1 MQLLGSVAS
10 PFVRRLRLVLAGQPY
25 QFMALNIF
33 ESTGRS
39 VLVKHN
45 PARKVPVL
53 IDGEQAIF
61 DSGVIYRYLTQK
73 LNLTPLSWD
82 QENSLTTINA
92 CTDSLVELLLCT
104 RSGFDV
110 SEDKLFFNLQHERIQ
125 ATLEA
130 LEQQIKAGQFGQWD
144 YTAMSLYTLVDWI
157 LFRDLVDL
165 KPFPVLLQFRSEHL
179 KQPMV
184 AETDPRLS

>member
-10 PFVRRLRLVLAGQPY
+10 PFVRRLRIVLAGQPY
-25 QFMALNIF
+25 QFVALNIF
-33 ESTGRS
+33 ESEGRS

-53 IDGEQAIF
+53 VDDEQVIF
-61 DSGVIYRYLTQK
+61 DSGVIYRYLAQK
-73 LNLTPLSWD
+73 LNLKPLSWD

-92 CTDSLVELLLCT
+92 CTDSLVELLLCK

-110 SEDKLFFNLQHERIQ
+110 TEDKLFFNLQHERIQ

-130 LEQQIKAGQFGQWD
+130 LEQQIRAGQFGRWD
-144 YTAMSLYTLVDWI
+144 YLSISLFTLIDWV

-165 KPFPVLLQFRSEHL
+165 KPFPVLLQFRNEHL

>member
-33 ESTGRS
+33 ESEGRS

-53 IDGEQAIF
+53 VDGEQVVF
-61 DSGVIYRYLTQK
+61 DSGVIYRYLAQK

>member
-10 PFVRRLRLVLAGQPY
+10 PFVRRLRLVLAGLPY
-25 QFMALNIF
+25 QFIALNIF
-33 ESTGRS
+33 ESEDRS

-53 IDGEQAIF
+53 VDEQQVIF
-61 DSGVIYRYLTQK
+61 DSGVIYRYLAQK
-73 LNLTPLSWD
+73 LNLKPLSWD

-92 CTDSLVELLLCT
+92 CSDSLVELLLCK

-110 SEDKLFFNLQHERIQ
+110 TEDKLFFNLQHERVQ

-130 LEQQIKAGQFGQWD
+130 LEQQIRAGQFGQWD
-144 YTAMSLYTLVDWI
+144 YVSISLFTLLDWI
-157 LFRDLVDL
+157 LFRELVDL
-165 KPFPVLLQFRSEHL
+165 KPFPVLLQFRNEHL

>member
-1 MQLLGSVAS
+1 MQLLGSMAS

-25 QFMALNIF
+25 QFVALNIF
-33 ESTGRS
+33 ESEGRS

-53 IDGEQAIF
+53 VDGELVIF
-61 DSGVIYRYLTQK
+61 DSGVIYRYIAQK
-73 LNLTPLSWD
+73 LNLKPLGWE

-92 CTDSLVELLLCT
+92 CTDSLVELLLCS

-110 SEDKLFFNLQHERIQ
+110 NEDKLFFNLQHERIQ

-144 YTAMSLYTLVDWI
+144 YTAISLYSLIDWI

>member
-25 QFMALNIF
+25 QFIALNIF
-33 ESTGRS
+33 ESEGRS

-53 IDGEQAIF
+53 VDAEQTIF
-61 DSGVIYRYLTQK
+61 DSGVIYRYLAQK
-73 LNLTPLSWD
+73 LNFKPLSWE
-82 QENSLTTINA
+82 QENNLTTINA

-110 SEDKLFFNLQHERIQ
+110 NEDKLFFNLQHERIQ

-144 YTAMSLYTLVDWI
+144 YAAISLYTLIDWI

-179 KQPMV
+179 TQPMV

>member
-10 PFVRRLRLVLAGQPY
+10 PFVRRLRLVLAGLPY
-25 QFMALNIF
+25 QFIALNIF
-33 ESTGRS
+33 ESEDRS

-53 IDGEQAIF
+53 VDEQQVIF
-61 DSGVIYRYLTQK
+61 DSGVIYRYLAQK
-73 LNLTPLSWD
+73 LNLKPLSWD

-92 CTDSLVELLLCT
+92 CSDSLVELLLCK

-110 SEDKLFFNLQHERIQ
+110 TEDKLFFNLQHERVQ

-130 LEQQIKAGQFGQWD
+130 LEQKIRAGQFGQWD
-144 YTAMSLYTLVDWI
+144 YVSISLFTLLDWI
-157 LFRDLVDL
+157 LFRELVDL
-165 KPFPVLLQFRSEHL
+165 KPFPVLLQFRNEHL

>member
-25 QFMALNIF
+25 QFLALNIF
-33 ESTGRS
+33 ESEGRS

-53 IDGEQAIF
+53 VDNEQVIF

-73 LNLTPLSWD
+73 LKLPPLSWD

-92 CTDSLVELLLCT
+92 CTDSLVELLLCK

-110 SEDKLFFNLQHERIQ
+110 TEDKLFFNLQHERIQ

-130 LEQQIKAGQFGQWD
+130 LEQQIRAGQFGRWD
-144 YTAMSLYTLVDWI
+144 YLSISLYTLVDWV

-165 KPFPVLLQFRSEHL
+165 KPFPVLLQFRNEHL
-179 KQPMV
+179 KRPMV

>member
-10 PFVRRLRLVLAGQPY
+10 PFVRRLRLVLAGLPY
-25 QFMALNIF
+25 QFIALNIF
-33 ESTGRS
+33 ESEDRS

-53 IDGEQAIF
+53 VDEQQVIF
-61 DSGVIYRYLTQK
+61 DSGVIYRYLAQK
-73 LNLTPLSWD
+73 LNLKPLSWD

-92 CTDSLVELLLCT
+92 CSDSLVELLLCK

-110 SEDKLFFNLQHERIQ
+110 TEDKLFFNLQHERVQ

-130 LEQQIKAGQFGQWD
+130 LEQQIRAGQFGQWD
-144 YTAMSLYTLVDWI
+144 YVSISLFTLLDWI
-157 LFRDLVDL
+157 LFRELVDL
-165 KPFPVLLQFRSEHL
+165 KPFTVLLQFRNEHL

>member
-1 MQLLGSVAS
+1 
-10 PFVRRLRLVLAGQPY
+10 LV
-25 QFMALNIF
+25 
-33 ESTGRS
+33 
-39 VLVKHN
+39 
-45 PARKVPVL
+45 
-53 IDGEQAIF
+53 DGEQVIF
-61 DSGVIYRYLTQK
+61 DSAVIYRYLTQK
-73 LNLTPLSWD
+73 LNFKPLSWD

-110 SEDKLFFNLQHERIQ
+110 NEDKLFFNLQHERIQ

-144 YTAMSLYTLVDWI
+144 YTAISLYTLVDWI

-184 AETDPRLS
+184 AETDPRLG

>member
-25 QFMALNIF
+25 QFVALNIF
-33 ESTGRS
+33 ESEGRS

-53 IDGEQAIF
+53 VDGELVIF
-61 DSGVIYRYLTQK
+61 DSGVIYRYIAQK
-73 LNLTPLSWD
+73 LNLKPLGWE

-92 CTDSLVELLLCT
+92 CTDSLVELLLCS

-110 SEDKLFFNLQHERIQ
+110 NEDKLFFNLQHERIQ

-144 YTAMSLYTLVDWI
+144 YTAISLYSLIDWI